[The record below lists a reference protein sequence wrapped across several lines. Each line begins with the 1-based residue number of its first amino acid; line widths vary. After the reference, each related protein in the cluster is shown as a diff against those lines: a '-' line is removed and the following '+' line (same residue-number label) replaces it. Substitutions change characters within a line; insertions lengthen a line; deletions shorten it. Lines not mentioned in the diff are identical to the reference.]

1 MQMLFGDFHK
11 AAKELLAVP
20 QGQYF
25 IVAHPSLYTEEML
38 LTGNAGV
45 SGEDVAYTMCD
56 VPIFAV
62 TSAVTDQVHER
73 IGIMSRNTVLSAVA
87 MLAIMVLSL
96 TSMTN
101 SGDITKEEDEKRPAG
116 MH

>member
-45 SGEDVAYTMCD
+45 SGEDAAYTMCN

-87 MLAIMVLSL
+87 MLAIMVFSL